1 MTADR
6 LPAMPHPDLH
16 EQACRYADGVASAE
30 DVAMLSATLENDPA
44 ARREF
49 LEILNLAAALD
60 DHASSSEGHP
70 PRSLSRQS
78 RRLPPAAAAILVAV
92 GVGGLLAGLVG
103 RYTAAPPAVAAVV
116 REIGS
121 DGAIGNGSVSVARP
135 YDLAAGTLELV
146 TVTGVRIVIEAPAA
160 FTFESAQ
167 RLQLRRGRIAADVP
181 PAGKGFTVVTPSGKA
196 IDLGTSFGVS
206 VGDTGDTQVHVFEGE
221 VIAEAE
227 HGRRRSVRGNEAVS
241 LSADKAKRDVRSAAF
256 VRRGEMPALE
266 AGFAAGQMTRSRE
279 MLQALQRDPAVIAV
293 YDFDEPDLPSGQFTV
308 VQGRWPGSKA
318 ADFANPGDFLPVTIG
333 DGRPWPQLTLAAW
346 VRLDRIHGVHQSI
359 FHTDLWS
366 EGTGHVHWMVTNLHT
381 IRVCIKDSVISPDA
395 PEVSNEPDSATT
407 VDRQQDHW
415 LHIASVYDSDR
426 RTVRF
431 FLNGCFDHESR
442 LSVAP
447 PATLGRGRFGNWTG
461 QERGLSGRIDEFIAV
476 GRAMSDDEIAALHDA
491 GTPYR

>member
-6 LPAMPHPDLH
+6 TPAMPHPHLH
-16 EQACRYADGVASAE
+16 DQACRYADGVATPE
-30 DVAMLSATLENDPA
+30 DVARLAATLETDPA

-60 DHASSSEGHP
+60 DHASSIEGHP
-70 PRSLSRQS
+70 PRSLNRQS
-78 RRLPPAAAAILVAV
+78 RRLPPAAAAILLAV
-92 GVGGLLAGLVG
+92 GVGGLLIG
-103 RYTAAPPAVAAVV
+103 RWDRQKASPPAVAAVV

-121 DGAIGNGSVSVARP
+121 DGAIGDGSVSVTRP
-135 YDLAAGTLELV
+135 YELAVGTLELV

-206 VGDTGDTQVHVFEGE
+206 VGAAGETEVHVFQGE
-221 VIAEAE
+221 VITESE
-227 HGRRRSVRGNEAVS
+227 QGRRRSVRGNEAVS
-241 LSADKAKRDVRSAAF
+241 LSAEKAKHDVRSAAF
-256 VRRGEMPALE
+256 IRQAEMPALE
-266 AGFAAGQMTRSRE
+266 AGFAAGQMMRSRE
-279 MLQALQRDPAVIAV
+279 MLHALQRDPAVIAV
-293 YDFDEPDLPSGQFTV
+293 YDFDEPDLPSGPFAV

-318 ADFANPGDFLPVTIG
+318 ADFANSGDFLPVNIG
-333 DGRPWPQLTLAAW
+333 DGKRWPHLTLAAW
-346 VRLDRIHGVHQSI
+346 VRLDRVRNSYQSI
-359 FHTDLWS
+359 FHTDLWL
-366 EGTGHVHWMVTNLHT
+366 EGTGHVHWIVSPLRT
-381 IRVCIKDSVISPDA
+381 IRLAIKGSVISSEA
-395 PEVSNEPDSATT
+395 PKPPNDSDSAAT
-407 VDRQQDHW
+407 VDRDLERW
-415 LHIASVYDSDR
+415 LHVASVYDSDR

-431 FLNGCFDHESR
+431 FFNGRFDHESR

-461 QERGLSGRIDEFIAV
+461 QERRLSGRIDEFVAL
-476 GRAMSDDEIAALHDA
+476 GRAMSDEEITALHDA